1 MALYRLRTYDHTR
14 MHPVK
19 YLSSGECPLHNIA
32 EPLISFCRRRWGNR
46 VAQGKLIYGGQLV
59 CRWSAS
65 GSPTID
71 KGALYEEDGRIVA
84 IGAFDDLQRRYPMA
98 RQIGGL
104 DYIVMPGFVN
114 SHSHGRGVTTYQV
127 GQPDE
132 PLELRL
138 VEIFH
143 RAESNRKAAAS
154 SKQASDRF
162 AYLDTLYSCAKQLAS
177 GITTTVHSHIYL
189 DGTVESLAG
198 SARPIIEA
206 YRDSGMRCAFALGI
220 RDRNSFT
227 FLDDEEFFATLPPA
241 LRDSLDLRSSR
252 HYVAVD
258 EYLGL
263 VRDLVASCPTVS
275 FQLGPWNPIFCS
287 DKLLE
292 ALALASRREGWRI
305 QTHLNETRHQAAYG
319 LRQHG
324 KSWVRYL
331 REIGMLTE
339 RFSGAH
345 GVWLEDGDIEAIAQS
360 GAQVVYNPGS
370 NLRLQSGLAPV
381 RDLLCGGVKVGFG
394 LDSLS
399 LNDDDDM
406 FQDLRF
412 GQLIQGSW
420 GIDGESISGDAML
433 EMATVTGA
441 SIAGIEGIGALSEG
455 GCADVVLLSR
465 VEMESPQNERPLP
478 EQILKRA
485 RGADVKTVIVG
496 GRVMIEDGRW
506 TGRDPADLFHE
517 LAAAKT
523 AGSRELPPSVFAMK
537 EAVRSYVNEAELQ
550 FKQ

>member
-1 MALYRLRTYDHTR
+1 MAL
-14 MHPVK
+14 
-19 YLSSGECPLHNIA
+19 GEI
-32 EPLISFCRRRWGNR
+32 R

-59 CRWSAS
+59 RRWSAS

-71 KGALYEEDGRIVA
+71 QGALYEEDGRIIA
-84 IGAFDDLQRRYPMA
+84 IGAFDDLQRRYPNT

-143 RAESNRKAAAS
+143 RAESSRKSTAS

-162 AYLDTLYSCAKQLAS
+162 TYLDTLYSCAKQLAS
-177 GITTTVHSHIYL
+177 GITTTVHSHTYL
-189 DGTVESLAG
+189 DGPVENLAC

-206 YRDSGMRCAFALGI
+206 YRDSGMRCAFTLGI

-227 FLDDEEFFATLPPA
+227 FLDDEKFVASLPATV
-241 LRDSLDLRSSR
+241 RDTANLRSSR
-252 HYVAVD
+252 HYVAID

-263 VRDLVASCPTVS
+263 ISDLAASYPAVS
-275 FQLGPWNPIFCS
+275 FHLGPWNPIFCS

-292 ALALASRREGWRI
+292 ALASASRRDGWRI
-305 QTHLNETRHQAAYG
+305 QTHLNETPHQAAYG

-324 KSWVRYL
+324 KSWVQYL
-331 REIGMLTE
+331 NEIGMLTE

-345 GVWLEDGDIEAIAQS
+345 GVWLEEGDIESLAQS
-360 GAQVVYNPGS
+360 GAQVVYNPSS
-370 NLRLQSGLAPV
+370 NLRLRSGIAPV
-381 RDLLCGGVKVGFG
+381 RDFLRSGVKVGFG

-399 LNDDDDM
+399 LNDDEDM
-406 FQDLRF
+406 LQDLRF

-420 GIDGESISGDAML
+420 GIDGESISADAML
-433 EMATVTGA
+433 EMATTTGA
-441 SIAGIEGIGALSEG
+441 SIAGIDGIGTLSEG
-455 GCADVVLLSR
+455 GRADVVLLSR
-465 VEMESPQNERPLP
+465 VEMEGLPSGRPLA

-485 RGADVKTVIVG
+485 RGAHVKTVIVG

-506 TGRDPADLFHE
+506 AGRGPADLLGE
-517 LAAAKT
+517 LAAVKT
-523 AGSRELPPSVFAMK
+523 GGPREMPASVFAVK
-537 EAVRSYVNEAELQ
+537 EAVRNYVNGVELQ
-550 FKQ
+550 